1 MFGPRLL
8 IAAALLPGLAACDA
22 DIRNDAAAGLEQ
34 GRRLTAAERAR
45 LAAVQRGEIL
55 RETRPFYGTAVE
67 VARGAVSG
75 APLPESVEGAR
86 GFSLALQGQADVE
99 TIAAAITSATE
110 IPLNIRTRYIVAGE
124 GGPGG
129 VIEVPIGTRMAAA
142 WEGPLSGFLD
152 RMGARMDVAWSYD
165 GTVITIDRMT
175 RRSWR
180 LALPIGTTTVTD
192 SSGSEQTGLS
202 VTSSRALDPWAE
214 LARRLAPLAPAP
226 AQVTFSPEAGR
237 VDVFGPPSVIA
248 AAGKV
253 LDDVV
258 ATAATRIGLE
268 IAVYWVDTDRA
279 DSFGVGINARRAIGA
294 FDASLV
300 AAAVGEA
307 AGGLVI
313 SRGANTVSF
322 RALAR
327 DRSVVDYQLASTV
340 AQSGTVSPI
349 NITNELN
356 YVRSTAVATDDETG
370 DETVTREI
378 DTLETGLSIAAL
390 PRLVGPR
397 RIQLGL
403 TISQRGLVD
412 LDEQGTGVDQIRL
425 PNVDNREIRN
435 QTVLA
440 PGETLVLSGYEQDI
454 ADVDDEGLGVFR
466 RIGLGGN
473 SKAER
478 RKVRMILLVHPT
490 LIPSGGRG

>member
-1 MFGPRLL
+1 MSAPRLL
-8 IAAALLPGLAACDA
+8 IAALLLPGLTACD
-22 DIRNDAAAGLEQ
+22 DVIRNDAAAGLEQ

-45 LAAVQRGEIL
+45 QAAVQRGEIL

-67 VARGAVSG
+67 VTRGAVSG
-75 APLPESVEGAR
+75 APLPEAVEGAR
-86 GFSLALQGQADVE
+86 GFSLALHGQADVE

-110 IPLNIRTRYIVAGE
+110 IPVNIRTRYIVAAE
-124 GGPGG
+124 GGPGE

-142 WEGPLSGFLD
+142 WDGPLSGFLD

-165 GTVITIDRMT
+165 GAVITIDRMT

-180 LALPIGTTTVTD
+180 LALPIGATTVTD
-192 SSGSEQTGLS
+192 SNESEQTGLS
-202 VTSSRALDPWAE
+202 VTSTRALDPWAE
-214 LARRLAPLAPAP
+214 LGRRLAPLAPAP

-237 VDVFGPPSVIA
+237 VDVFGPPSVIS

-253 LDDVV
+253 LDDVA

-279 DSFGVGINARRAIGA
+279 DSFGVGINASRAIGPFNA
-294 FDASLV
+294 ALN
-300 AAAVGEA
+300 AAAGGET

-313 SRGANTVSF
+313 SRGANSVSF

-340 AQSGTVSPI
+340 AKSGTISPI

-356 YVRSTAVATDDETG
+356 YIRSFTTIRG
-370 DETVTREI
+370 DENNPGSSELEI
-378 DTLETGLSIAAL
+378 DTLETGLSIVAL

-403 TISQRGLVD
+403 TISQRALVEF
-412 LDEQGTGVDQIRL
+412 DEQGNVRL
-425 PNVDNREIRN
+425 PNVDNRAIRN

-440 PGETLVLSGYEQDI
+440 PGETLVLSGYEQDM
-454 ADVDDEGLGVFR
+454 ADVGDQGFGVFR

-473 SKAER
+473 SEAER
-478 RKVRMILLVHPT
+478 RKVRMILLVRPT